1 MECGLHL
8 LTPSAERAKTQ
19 RCWAG
24 YAGVAYLP
32 STVAPAGFTPG
43 RLPVGVQIVGPQ
55 YADHL
60 TIAIAQLIER
70 EYQAFEPPPGY
81 D

>member
-1 MECGLHL
+1 L
-8 LTPSAERAKTQ
+8 
-19 RCWAG
+19 
-24 YAGVAYLP
+24 
-32 STVAPAGFTPG
+32 GFTPG